1 MDTKSLQSE
10 NVKTV
15 FHPSMFEQQP
25 RKASDEDVER
35 TLLSVREE
43 RDQKLSEKDFKNIVS
58 RGSFHFTEDDN
69 TISKNNTKHMFKNI
83 YGDTPLTFL
92 YFSGKNVE
100 NVQKLLRLRVF
111 KETEYVIDDQSQ
123 NELLT
128 IMRSVFLEHS
138 SHPPLIHQDM
148 KKDQVEILLKKY
160 TNEVDRLNRLVVE
173 LVVPKLIGQL
183 KQYFGYLK
191 DASSQPMPLSQPVN
205 ESTAGKKAYKSVTQV
220 LFGGNF

>member
-25 RKASDEDVER
+25 RKDSDEDIKR

-58 RGSFHFTEDDN
+58 SGSFHFTEDDN
-69 TISKNNTKHMFKNI
+69 AISKNNAKYMFKNI

-148 KKDQVEILLKKY
+148 KKDQLDILLTKY

-191 DASSQPMPLSQPVN
+191 DSSSQPIPLSQPVN

>member
-35 TLLSVREE
+35 TLLSIREE
-43 RDQKLSEKDFKNIVS
+43 RDQRLSEKDFKNIVS

-92 YFSGKNVE
+92 YFSDKNVE
-100 NVQKLLRLRVF
+100 NVQKLLKLRVF

-138 SHPPLIHQDM
+138 SHPPLIHKDM
-148 KKDQVEILLKKY
+148 KKDQLEILLKKY
-160 TNEVDRLNRLVVE
+160 TNEVDRLNKLVVE

-191 DASSQPMPLSQPVN
+191 DASSQPIPLSQPVN

>member
-10 NVKTV
+10 KVKTV

-25 RKASDEDVER
+25 RKDSDEDIKR

-69 TISKNNTKHMFKNI
+69 TISKNNTKYMFKNI

>member
-25 RKASDEDVER
+25 RKSSDEDVKR

-69 TISKNNTKHMFKNI
+69 TISKNNTKYMFKNI

-92 YFSGKNVE
+92 YFSDKNVE

-111 KETEYVIDDQSQ
+111 KETEYVIDDQSK

-191 DASSQPMPLSQPVN
+191 DASSQPMPLSQPIN

>member
-205 ESTAGKKAYKSVTQV
+205 DSTAGKKAYKSVTQV

>member
-25 RKASDEDVER
+25 RKDSDEDIKR

-58 RGSFHFTEDDN
+58 SGSFHFTEDDN
-69 TISKNNTKHMFKNI
+69 AISKNNAKYMFKNI

-148 KKDQVEILLKKY
+148 KKDQLEILLKKY

>member
-25 RKASDEDVER
+25 RKDSDEDIKR

-69 TISKNNTKHMFKNI
+69 TISKNNTKYMFKNI

-92 YFSGKNVE
+92 YFSDKNVE

-111 KETEYVIDDQSQ
+111 KETEYVIDDQSK

-191 DASSQPMPLSQPVN
+191 DASSQPMPLSQPIN

>member
-69 TISKNNTKHMFKNI
+69 TISKNNAKYMFKNI